1 MSEENTSQ
9 TNNEQNIVKNES
21 TEANKNVP
29 YDRFSEV
36 NVQKNDALK
45 QVESLQA
52 QLNKV
57 NQANKEK
64 EEAELA
70 KQGEYK
76 TLLDNTK
83 QELSG
88 YKTKAEAWDKYQ
100 TSRRESLMERLTDD
114 ADKSIADGL
123 TLDKLE
129 MYVEKVSKTNAP
141 KVSQARATSGKAGE
155 FGGYTSH
162 VEWATKDPQGYE
174 QQTKTQKGTGVN
186 IGWEE

>member
-1 MSEENTSQ
+1 MSEENTAQ

-52 QLNKV
+52 QLNKI
-57 NQANKEK
+57 NQANKER

-76 TLLDNTK
+76 TLLENTK
-83 QELSG
+83 QEMSG
-88 YKTKAEAWDKYQ
+88 YKTKAEAWDNYQ
-100 TSRRESLMERLTDD
+100 TTRRTSLMEKLSDD
-114 ADKSIADGL
+114 SDKSIAEGL
-123 TLDKLE
+123 SLDKLE
-129 MYVEKVSKTNAP
+129 MYVDKVTNVSNP
-141 KVSQARATSGKAGE
+141 SVSQARVQQTGKNAE
-155 FGGYTSH
+155 LGGYETI
-162 VEWATKDPQGYE
+162 EEFAAYDPIEAEKYLQRTTKGYI
-174 QQTKTQKGTGVN
+174 K
-186 IGWEE
+186 

>member
-1 MSEENTSQ
+1 MSEENTAQ

-88 YKTKAEAWDKYQ
+88 YKTKAEAWDNYQ
-100 TSRRESLMERLTDD
+100 TSRRTSLMEKLSDD
-114 ADKSIADGL
+114 SDKSIAEGL
-123 TLDKLE
+123 SLDKLE
-129 MYVEKVSKTNAP
+129 MYVDKVSNVNSP
-141 KVSQARATSGKAGE
+141 SVSQARVQQTGKNAE
-155 FGGYTSH
+155 LGGYETI
-162 VEWATKDPQGYE
+162 EEFAANNPLEAEKYLQRTTKGYI
-174 QQTKTQKGTGVN
+174 K
-186 IGWEE
+186 

>member
-1 MSEENTSQ
+1 MSEENTAQ

-88 YKTKAEAWDKYQ
+88 YKTKAEAWDNYQ
-100 TSRRESLMERLTDD
+100 TSRRTSLMEKLSDD
-114 ADKSIADGL
+114 SDKSIAEGL
-123 TLDKLE
+123 SLDKLE
-129 MYVEKVSKTNAP
+129 MYVDKVSNVNSP
-141 KVSQARATSGKAGE
+141 SVSQAR
-155 FGGYTSH
+155 
-162 VEWATKDPQGYE
+162 V
-174 QQTKTQKGTGVN
+174 QQTGKNAELGGFESIEEFAAHNPIEAEKYLQRTTKGY
-186 IGWEE
+186 IK